1 MEELILGI
9 GNTLK
14 SDDGVGVYVVEKVG
28 EQSAKAEK
36 GLGRNKFTENRG
48 RAITINCGMTPENY
62 TSVIRKHK
70 PDRLIL
76 IDAAD
81 MGLSPGSYRIV
92 PLEKMGMMCV
102 STHKMSLS
110 LFISYVSEF
119 CRDIVLVGIQPE
131 RMDFGETLSSVVR
144 RGGDQVANHIIQKR
158 LKEIETLK

>member
-14 SDDGVGVYVVEKVG
+14 SDDGVGVYIVERVGEYLVKVEK
-28 EQSAKAEK
+28 S
-36 GLGRNKFTENRG
+36 LGRNKFTGNRG
-48 RAITINCGMTPENY
+48 GVITVNCGMTPENY
-62 TSVIRKHK
+62 TSVIRKHN

-76 IDAAD
+76 VDAAD

-92 PLEKMGMMCV
+92 PLEKIGVMCI
-102 STHKMSLS
+102 STHIMPLS
-110 LFISYVSEF
+110 LFISYVREF
-119 CRDIVLVGIQPE
+119 CHDIVLIGVQPE
-131 RMDFGETLSSVVR
+131 KIDFGETLSSVVR